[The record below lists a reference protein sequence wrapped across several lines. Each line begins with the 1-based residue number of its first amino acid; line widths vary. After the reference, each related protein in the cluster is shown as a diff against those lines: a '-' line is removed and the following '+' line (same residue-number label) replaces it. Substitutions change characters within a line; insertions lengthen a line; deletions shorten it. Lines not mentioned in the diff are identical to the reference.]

1 MKLVSVEEMKAI
13 EQEADR
19 AGLTY
24 EKMMANAGRG
34 LAEEVRNAYSHEI
47 TFGVTGLIGSGNN
60 GGDTLVALAHLG
72 REGIPIMAYIVRE
85 RPQDDPLLEEIEKL
99 GGSIAFAAED
109 KGYKSLRSFLEKSSV
124 LLDGVLG
131 TGVKLPLREE
141 IAKPLELVKSLAAER
156 RDELKVV
163 AVDCPSGMDLV
174 SGEVAPECIP
184 ANLTVCMAAVKT
196 GMLTLPA
203 FEFLGELRVV
213 DIGLTD
219 QIASWKAIHR
229 FVADAEMI
237 KRMLP
242 PRPASAHKGTF
253 GTALVVAGST
263 NYTGAALL
271 AGKAAYRIGAGLV
284 TLAVPTPLHS
294 ALAGEFPEATW
305 LLLPHELG
313 VIAAD
318 ADEIVLGNLDR
329 ITAMLI
335 GPGWGLEKTTQDFL
349 ERLLDGKEQRVHGTI
364 GFVPAE
370 MSGKSERANLPPL
383 VVDADGLK
391 LLARLQNWHKL
402 LPSMSILTPHPGEM
416 SILCGMSVKD
426 IQADRISVAK
436 RFAEEWGHI
445 VVLKGAFTVIAKPT
459 GEIAVIPI
467 ASAALARAG
476 TGDVLAGTIVGL
488 RAQGVQPFEAAV
500 AGAWIHGEAGLSAAR
515 ELRTTASVLAGDVL
529 ANIPRVLSFLERDP
543 FRDNNSINRGIH
555 STANHPRPRRSAE

>member
-34 LAEEVRNAYSHEI
+34 LAEEVRSAYSHEL
-47 TFGVTGLIGSGNN
+47 TFGVMGLIGSGNN
-60 GGDTLVALAHLG
+60 GGDALVALAHLG
-72 REGIPIMAYIVRE
+72 REGVPIMVYIVRE
-85 RPQDDPLLEEIEKL
+85 RPPDDPLLEDIKKI

-109 KGYKSLRSFLEKSSV
+109 KDQKVLRSFLEKSSV

-131 TGVKLPLREE
+131 TGVKLPLRED
-141 IAKPLELVKSLAAER
+141 IAKPLALAKSLAAER

-163 AVDCPSGMDLV
+163 AVDCPSGMDLA

-184 ANLTVCMAAVKT
+184 ADLTVCMAAVKT
-196 GMLTLPA
+196 GMLTFPA
-203 FEFLGELRVV
+203 FELLGELRVV

-219 QIASWKAIHR
+219 QIASWKAINR
-229 FVADAEMI
+229 YVADAEMV

-271 AGKAAYRIGAGLV
+271 AGKAAYRVGAGLV

-329 ITAMLI
+329 ISAMLL

-349 ERLLDGKEQRVHGTI
+349 ERLLDGKEQRLHGTI
-364 GFVPAE
+364 GFVPDE
-370 MSGKSERANLPPL
+370 SSGKSELANLPPL

-391 LLARLQNWHKL
+391 LLARLENWHKL

-426 IQADRISVAK
+426 IQADRLSVAK

-459 GEIAVIPI
+459 GDIAVIPV

-488 RAQGVQPFEAAV
+488 RAQGVEPFEAAV
-500 AGAWIHGEAGLSAAR
+500 AGAWIHGKAGLSAAR

-529 ANIPRVLSFLERDP
+529 ANIPKVLGFLERGP
-543 FRDNNSINRGIH
+543 IQSR
-555 STANHPRPRRSAE
+555 